1 MFQIHGSAL
10 RDERGACSQR
20 FHFHSGAFLFFTQ
33 SGHRKRYQIH
43 VASPRPQ
50 ELMLAVIALLDCR
63 LSLTVVHV
71 DTSLAFYLATPIGRL
86 SFTFTSERS
95 QPTTR
100 CRACWFPPSVYSASD
115 TGARDS
121 LPTCRARKPRSKG
134 PGASKLYVLRLTLQL
149 AHRNNISLQTLA
161 SELCPSIGT
170 FQSMK
175 SILEHLSIEFIVLP
189 YLLSKTASI
198 QLVIW
203 VLSQSTARVQR
214 SRGSDLGCRMSM
226 ERLTAVAMVDVSAGV
241 LLILSS
247 GRSSRRSPP
256 SPTGSK
262 VRSQKVLAPSDT
274 SEERKLRQHGRRL
287 SAPLTPKLEPR
298 TLTRRPIEFIPHVSH
313 IASFDC
319 DRR

>member
-63 LSLTVVHV
+63 LSVVHV

-175 SILEHLSIEFIVLP
+175 SILGHLSIEFIFLP

-203 VLSQSTARVQR
+203 VLS
-214 SRGSDLGCRMSM
+214 
-226 ERLTAVAMVDVSAGV
+226 
-241 LLILSS
+241 
-247 GRSSRRSPP
+247 
-256 SPTGSK
+256 
-262 VRSQKVLAPSDT
+262 
-274 SEERKLRQHGRRL
+274 
-287 SAPLTPKLEPR
+287 
-298 TLTRRPIEFIPHVSH
+298 
-313 IASFDC
+313 
-319 DRR
+319 